1 MEGFGSEEE
10 GNLSPAP
17 IEAVAPEAGPGQPGV
32 ELPGDSGGEG
42 RVPDHRHG
50 NKGRGQDRGG
60 RGGVRNDSKGLTPL
74 SGLHNLGAPPSPRGY
89 EPPPPA
95 NQREHPLSTETQRPQ
110 PRGSVLRFLEM
121 KRKGEK
127 IVALTAYD
135 FLFARL
141 VEEAQVDLLLIGDS
155 LGQVVL
161 GYPSTI
167 PVTLD
172 EMIHHAKAVRRG
184 APETF
189 LVLDMPFLSY
199 QVTPQDALRNAGRV
213 LKETG
218 VQAVKLE
225 GGTAATCT
233 TVETLI
239 RAGIPVMGHLGLT
252 PQSVHALGGY
262 RVQGRDEATAER
274 LRHQAQALEDAGCF
288 GVVLELVPAEL
299 AGEISRSLTIP
310 TIGIGAGSACDGQV
324 LVLYDA
330 LGLNSGFRPKFLKRF
345 GDLEGEA
352 RKALE
357 AYVGEVRAGTYP
369 GPEHSFTKEP

>member
-1 MEGFGSEEE
+1 
-10 GNLSPAP
+10 
-17 IEAVAPEAGPGQPGV
+17 
-32 ELPGDSGGEG
+32 
-42 RVPDHRHG
+42 
-50 NKGRGQDRGG
+50 
-60 RGGVRNDSKGLTPL
+60 
-74 SGLHNLGAPPSPRGY
+74 
-89 EPPPPA
+89 
-95 NQREHPLSTETQRPQ
+95 LSTETESRQ
-110 PRGSVLRFLEM
+110 PRGSIPRFLDM
-121 KRKGEK
+121 KMRGEK

-135 FLFARL
+135 VLFARL
-141 VEEAQVDLLLIGDS
+141 VEEALVDIILIGDS

-161 GYPSTI
+161 GYSSTI

-172 EMIHHAKAVRRG
+172 EMIHHGKAVRRG

-199 QVTPQDALRNAGRV
+199 QISPEDALRNAGRV

-225 GGTAATCT
+225 GGTAATCK

-262 RVQGRDEATAER
+262 RVQGREEAAAER
-274 LRHQAQALEDAGCF
+274 LRAQAQALEDAGCF
-288 GVVLELVPAEL
+288 GLVLELVPAEL
-299 AGEISRSLTIP
+299 AEEISRDLTIP

-330 LGLNSGFRPKFLKRF
+330 LGLNAGFRPKFLKRF
-345 GDLEGEA
+345 GDLDAEV
-352 RKALE
+352 RKALD
-357 AYVGEVRAGTYP
+357 AYVGEVRGETYP
-369 GPEHSFTKEP
+369 GPEHSFFKDP